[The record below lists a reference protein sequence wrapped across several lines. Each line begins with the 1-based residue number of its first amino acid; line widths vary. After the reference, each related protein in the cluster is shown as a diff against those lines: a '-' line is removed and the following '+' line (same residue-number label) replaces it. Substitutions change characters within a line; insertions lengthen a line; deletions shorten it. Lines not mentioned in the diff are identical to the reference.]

1 MQTLILDNYD
11 SFTYNLVHYIEEEL
25 GEKIDVYRN
34 DEITLDEVA
43 AYDLIV
49 LSPGPGLPRE
59 AGIMP
64 ELIQRY
70 KDDKVIFGVCLGHQ
84 AIGEAFGASLHNL
97 AQVHHGI
104 ETDMQR
110 TLNDDVLFANV
121 PHDFR
126 AGRYHSWV
134 IDPAT
139 LPEELEIT
147 ATDETGGI
155 MALRHWE
162 FPIFGVQFHPE
173 SIMTE
178 HGRLMIRNLLNYVK
192 ARTAAT
198 TTTPA

>member
-1 MQTLILDNYD
+1 MKILILDNYD

-25 GEKIDVYRN
+25 GEPIDVYRN
-34 DEITLDEVA
+34 DEIELDAVA

-49 LSPGPGLPRE
+49 LSPGPGLPAQ

-64 ELIQRY
+64 ELIRRY
-70 KDDKVIFGVCLGHQ
+70 KGEKTIFGVCLGHQ

-97 AQVHHGI
+97 AEVHHGI

-110 TLNDDVLFANV
+110 TLDDDELFADV
-121 PHDFR
+121 PRDFR

-134 IDPAT
+134 IDPKT
-139 LPEELEIT
+139 LPVELEIT
-147 ATDETGGI
+147 ATDAGGGI
-155 MALRHWE
+155 MALRHRE

-192 ARTAAT
+192 ARTAT
-198 TTTPA
+198 TTEV